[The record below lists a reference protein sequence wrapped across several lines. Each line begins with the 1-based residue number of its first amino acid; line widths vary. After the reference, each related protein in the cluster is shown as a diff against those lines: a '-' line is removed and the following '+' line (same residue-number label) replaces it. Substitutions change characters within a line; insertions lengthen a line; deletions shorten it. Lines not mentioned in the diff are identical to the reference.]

1 MGRTIVPTVVA
12 VGILAFL
19 AGLPA
24 ACAQNAGSGWQPIV
38 APAPAAL
45 PPSATP
51 PLVNPPAPSAQN
63 AVAGW
68 QRINSPGP
76 AAPPP
81 SAVPPLVNPPAVAAP
96 PPSAA
101 PPVVNPPAPAV
112 LPPPRKVPSPRDPT
126 GLGLAQP
133 QEAEQALPI
142 NLATAL
148 RLADARPLVIEA
160 ARAAVETQ
168 MGVYKQARVL
178 WLPTVYVGFDYQ
190 RQDGSQQNAL
200 TGGPLIGPRDQ
211 FFAGTGARAVFAT
224 TDAIY
229 APLAERQVLRS
240 RNIDVQTA
248 KNEAVLS
255 VALAYFDVQQARGIL
270 AGTLDSVAKA
280 RELAERIA
288 ALAQGLAPSI
298 EVDRALATLAELE
311 QQEAT
316 ARQDWRFNSASLT
329 RVLRLNPAS
338 VVVPL
343 EPPHLQ
349 VVLIAPKE
357 TVETLVPI
365 GLTNRPELASQQA
378 IVQATLARLKQERM
392 RPLIPS
398 IVLQSNATPGETLGV
413 GAFGTGSN
421 SLNSWSSRSSWDAEV
436 VWEFKNL
443 GFGNRGLIE
452 QRRGE
457 QRLADVELFRIQ
469 DQVAAEVAQA
479 QALVEAAA
487 VRVVKAEAGLKAAVV
502 SYAGNLKGL
511 SETVRAGDLLILI
524 NRPQEVVAAL
534 QQLQQAYINYYTS
547 ANDFSRAEFRLFR
560 ALGYPAQ
567 VIACSESLGPQT
579 TVDTTRPPQ
588 LPPVRAPQPCE
599 NCPR

>member
-1 MGRTIVPTVVA
+1 MRHTIVPTVVA
-12 VGILAFL
+12 VGILAFQ

-24 ACAQNAGSGWQPIV
+24 ACAQNTGAGWQPIDS
-38 APAPAAL
+38 PGPAAP
-45 PPSATP
+45 PPSAAP
-51 PLVNPPAPSAQN
+51 PLV
-63 AVAGW
+63 
-68 QRINSPGP
+68 NSPGP

-81 SAVPPLVNPPAVAAP
+81 SAAPPLVNPPALAV
-96 PPSAA
+96 
-101 PPVVNPPAPAV
+101 PPAPAA
-112 LPPPRKVPSPRDPT
+112 LPAPRMVSSPRDPT

-133 QEAEQALPI
+133 LEAEPALPI

-168 MGVYKQARVL
+168 MGVYKQAQVL

-190 RQDGSQQNAL
+190 RQDGSQQNVL
-200 TGGPLIGPRDQ
+200 TGGPLVGPRDQ
-211 FFAGTGARAVFAT
+211 FFAGAGAGAVFAM

-280 RELAERIA
+280 RELAKRIA
-288 ALAQGLAPSI
+288 TLGKGLAPLI
-298 EVDRALATLAELE
+298 EVERALATLAELE

-329 RVLRLNPAS
+329 RALRLNPAS

-349 VVLIAPKE
+349 VGLISPKE
-357 TVETLVPI
+357 TVESLIPV

-378 IVQATLARLKQERM
+378 IVQATVARLRQERM

-398 IVLQSNATPGETLGV
+398 IVLQSNATPDQLLGV
-413 GAFGTGSN
+413 GGFGTGTN
-421 SLNSWSSRSSWDAEV
+421 NLNSWIGRSSWDAAV

-443 GFGNRGLIE
+443 GFGNAGLIE

-457 QRLADVELFRIQ
+457 QRQAIVELFRIQ
-469 DQVAAEVAQA
+469 DQVAAEVTQA

-487 VRVVKAEAGLKAAVV
+487 IRVVKAEAGLKAATL
-502 SYAGNLKGL
+502 SYQGNLKGL
-511 SETVRAGDLLILI
+511 SETVRAGDLLVLI

-567 VIACSESLGPQT
+567 VIACGQSLGPQT

-588 LPPVRAPQPCE
+588 MAPVQAPQPCQD
-599 NCPR
+599 CPR